1 MKQLLRLPSDD
12 DWDGEAPPYL
22 TTVGRTVNVNNHIV
36 LVGKF
41 TNPDG
46 TVRKAVV
53 LGTLHAKPVEHVGSG
68 DSVMTLPS
76 DMIPGID
83 RTLARE
89 EGFEIVNEDIEGD
102 VVDGEYGEPP
112 KLRFIVPFRNLMRK
126 VRNRFR
132 PRSRKWLS
140 DSGISTNYEGNM
152 EDEIEENVAQKEEG
166 AFESGFESEDET
178 DEEISLSKLDMSVPL
193 VIGRGK
199 RRSTK
204 TLCPKPETCPYEILN
219 NTLNVIPTLES
230 KPPSRGKVWK
240 KYNELLMEI
249 NKETEKDKE
258 EWTKTVHIPVKPTYD
273 LTIEQITCEA
283 EIERENRTI
292 KTGLRNLRDC
302 ASASSN
308 ESVCSYSDSFF
319 DGNGGYRVYDRP
331 PADKSYYS
339 YNTNSKFYK
348 KLVGV
353 VKGWVEVGARGFRG
367 KNNLQDDENIYD
379 DVAIESVIQVYDAG
393 QELFGGQYSESMRST
408 EEEST
413 EDYSG
418 TTETHTLDGES
429 STLTNDSSKTTV
441 TTESSSSSTS
451 KDSST
456 STDSTSHSE
465 SSSEVSTK
473 KSNLS
478 VATSNE
484 QSSQSSATNSR
495 SVVSSGQSSKSHQT
509 VSGSSSQKS
518 TSVGAS
524 LTKSTSKSSST
535 SKSTSAV
542 SNTTNSGS
550 ASSKTTNSGSA
561 GSKTTNSGSAS
572 SNTTNSAS
580 ASSKTTKSG
589 SASSKT
595 TNSGSASS
603 KTKNS
608 GSASSKTTSSTS
620 ASSSTNKST
629 SKSSAGSRSSS
640 PAVTLSGSNKTTSK
654 SSASDDKSSEQTE
667 TTSSHSKLASG
678 SSGKSVTKS
687 SATGLSAS
695 DATEQTSNDL
705 SEKDQTEED
714 IYGTGDNLTTSQYSD
729 SATLQPSAGIAKWK
743 RKVEHSSTRGYEDTD
758 NNKNQSMVCIG
769 RRETRREGLQTAT
782 SPDDWLSALSSSA
795 AGDLSPRKR
804 VTFTND
810 YYDSVRKRRKT
821 KNNFKRIA
829 SRLFSFL
836 PLKKQRMV
844 EGNQSCIDL
853 PSVYESREMFYNEN
867 DDDPL
872 LGTYWGQSNS
882 SNSLPK
888 YIDRN
893 SVDEMYAVQKSL
905 SLMSKRFHYSFPGNL
920 KDDQLYMS
928 SINIRPSEKCGP
940 TRNRSNVLP
949 VLQSTGRTKVT
960 IGRPRL
966 SIEASPSDP
975 SKTTP
980 LIRTGPQS
988 DVPSTSIDDRTT
1000 RSSLM
1005 SDGYDS
1011 VAGDDSPSSNGM
1023 SMAEASS
1030 VSKTGTVVTSEA
1042 ETEEGTLETEDT
1054 SDVSSS
1060 ADNGIVHENSN
1071 VSMWSGTDL
1080 SASTA
1085 NGIVPENSNVSM
1097 WSGTD
1102 LSASSA
1108 SGKTDSKDSSAKSE
1122 HIYDKTNDTDSH
1134 TSTTMESSTHLV
1146 NNVGNRQV
1154 ISTTSAA
1161 KPGPN
1166 KSMSKVTSHLN
1177 VKPRFSLTAPKE
1189 LAGFP
1194 GSILV
1199 LPTKVEQKVTE
1210 PKEDKESSNSQFV
1223 TATSSSVPR
1232 ITKFFTSW
1240 QSLKEAERPRPVEPD
1255 HSTSFKLSKV
1265 YGQNAMTSSKQ
1276 SLGSSQSLYTI
1287 STSDELDLYGDK
1299 KPKRNRFPKGLLKS
1313 GAMDYSST
1321 NVSQVTTWWD
1331 ETSTGV
1337 TRQESCE
1344 ENMRPRLDKDDDEI
1358 RARGTE
1364 LEVDRNTN
1372 ATLLYLRGDGL
1383 LLRSMQVNDRD
1394 KVGNYRSQ
1402 QDGRL
1407 RFGKGK
1413 VDPSL
1418 QVIQCMDSD
1427 HNKLTMKSS
1436 KTNLQRHNRRM
1447 CDDPRCAN
1455 EKCSSST
1462 LNSKEPEC
1470 PAGYPCREII
1480 PEDTITLKDVNDL
1493 VKRNKKNSN
1502 LYKPEADM
1510 PDDFCTRCPQHEKRF
1525 YPYFP
1530 NLFEKK
1536 GLEPF
1541 AERLVNMAMVEG
1553 KETFKHYFP
1562 LYTEQDLDDFSD
1574 KFWFNALQDG
1584 VARYLTEESINS
1596 SWFDLQAE
1604 RHFDHILRGEIRERV
1619 DAAIA
1624 DEYAINCI
1632 SAGRRVMIVQDFI
1645 TKNTPPKDSLSETG
1659 SVASRIPLPD
1669 AHDNSKFITF
1679 ATTVPDDEEGQANK
1693 PDHHFVKRDGA
1704 DEAQMLVP
1712 THLPSKI
1719 KALKIVHRV
1728 TERGID
1734 RYLNPPS
1741 VYGTASDSSFGRL
1754 NEIESI
1760 QSSVGLKRSEYTNM
1774 TLEGVDQ
1781 KRSNIST
1788 GEAVSVDSDVQCLLS
1803 DIIAAVVL
1811 SDELQLN
1818 AFTSKPGA
1826 QLAYGLAQTFSNRSM
1841 PSSSI
1846 GDMMIAESY
1855 NDEPYLTEED
1865 GAKITIYKMV
1875 CAISISEELRS
1886 KNFTI
1891 PLSPIIKEDSDTSSH
1906 HSGSNGG
1913 GSAKLSSEDIQAQTS
1928 KESNMSVQSTSSKNS
1943 NNNSYGSHTSRNSET
1958 GMSNKDSSGSLNRSD
1973 SVTETSS
1980 KSTISQQNSTGSV
1993 STLRQQ
1999 GSTTSKSTLRQ
2010 QNSTNSK
2017 STLRQQDSR
2026 TSKSTLR
2033 QHDSAT
2039 STVTENSV
2047 KTGSASSGSTLASVS
2062 QESNASTVNS
2072 SANSKTDVES
2082 AISGGAEDSEEE
2094 GQDGTPAVSTRVPSS
2109 ANLGLFKSI
2118 LKNDED
2124 LEMLLSDVN
2133 PKPIKQR
2140 IKKSLKKL
2148 FRLIVSG
2155 KKNVNSSSAKPTVTF
2170 DEENQTPEDKIKE
2183 ERLCDMYNSLN
2194 VLCLLYQMGRD
2205 NRIERC
2211 PIFSHPTIHILYRLD
2226 HNGDEACCSGLN
2238 VPNTKWESSSSDSSL
2253 SIDKKPPNFFKN
2265 HNDKF
2270 YPGPSAG
2277 VLDSDSS
2284 LNPPKKVFGRLPTA
2298 IVQKFGTMA
2307 KHLVRSEE
2315 RSHRSNIAPFPSA
2328 ARSDD
2333 ELTESDYVIFGMDP
2347 PANNVAA
2354 ISQSDLPSHVSGLDE
2369 ILMAY
2374 DTDNY
2379 SVQYSE
2385 AGSYGE
2391 DSNTY
2396 ERGAEV
2402 LEEFV
2407 NQASLSSQDNISE
2420 VTANNLSAV
2429 EYELESCDEDYE
2441 KLSLSG
2447 DKNQSPLVGIE
2458 EDNLAENYE
2467 VIPSNHSYESVPS
2480 EVEAMEEKSLHP
2492 SGLPV
2497 RKNSETDTESVY
2509 SIELPEIQRVE
2520 TNPISLGESES
2531 AMSMRTYC
2539 VVGKEWDKMQ
2549 SSNSL
2554 EQISE
2559 EKDKCRTSTSYES
2572 PRVTIGYR
2580 PDTRDIP
2587 EAQTVD
2593 SIFTPSITIGKRIQR
2608 KLMERGAA
2616 KSRLTD
2622 SNIDKETSSH
2632 LFVYEGDDY
2641 VENTCE
2647 TNRDEEQLTEAEVS
2661 DFLPTYF
2668 RSPQRSETNSQI
2680 LEDNEKVTFVATACN
2695 PIGGYDDKNIEDTRS
2710 PRPLRV
2716 VWELPE
2722 ACLAECASMKKP
2734 FELVLKGTP
2743 RDVQCNDAEAWEVA
2757 RKHFEQKPDSP
2768 DPVAE
2773 ETPTPTPV
2781 PSLPDP
2787 PKLEHASDP
2796 TSYVAETYALKD
2808 LFKDLNV
2815 EVENVVQ
2822 AVEDTG
2828 RDVSMI
2834 PTPRDR
2840 ACAVAAYKD
2849 DKEGT
2854 DLQPSTEVLEKKL
2867 DVLQDLIKDYIS
2879 QVKNDQLPLG
2889 VGDAKQ
2895 TDYETAPGLKKFN
2908 SRPGIRQP
2916 ITRSGARI
2924 SCSENDRSLSKQLGL
2939 FSSVRPSMRGVKRLQ
2954 RSGVKQYSFPGDSS
2968 FAYRSRMN
2976 LDITSES
2983 SDSIYR
2989 KGSSQFFKYAN
3000 SKRGSIVRN
3009 RSRTDSDLINR
3020 FGASTSTS
3028 SDSEFNYSDLC
3039 IESGE
3044 EELEQDTKLPK
3055 KKRWY
3060 KLHKKVPFLR
3070 KTIHPSA
3077 GICEPSA
3084 RPGHKAKRETTDLR
3098 RGGKPI
3104 SCIRKRSKKPRHRY
3118 RVRFERTCSCSDSE
3132 SVLSCGHVN
3141 QDTKDSHDNKTGL
3154 KPQSSTSFAG
3164 ENTPNHCNA
3173 LVREKEMPKGNTA
3186 VNSTPANKKYEDS
3199 EVIEDI
3205 DNSILSPEESLH
3217 DDNENLYRR
3226 FPLFSPTASSGTTAK
3241 CIANPIEPTKQFSC
3255 LNLIHGGI
3263 TVKPRSPAYISAHL
3277 RTNQPNESVQLTV
3290 PLLREYFED
3299 LKSENLSGVGGGN
3312 TVTGE
3317 ATASTEIS
3325 QKASEIS
3332 SDSDSMSFDR
3342 NPRTV
3347 KLSSE
3352 NTLAPHPSSGKTII
3366 LVHRGMDPPP
3376 KTSEESVTVEPVRKK
3391 REDVTKMDRRES
3403 RAREQPHTSLDP
3415 NTQKTPSR
3423 YKEHFKEERRRSVV
3437 PEERRKSVMPE
3448 ERRKSVTP
3456 EERRRSVMPEERRK
3470 SVMPEERRKSVMPEE
3485 RRISVMPFELK
3496 LDDAPQV
3503 YHEYEMPENIQHVPF
3518 VPKVADRRHIVD
3530 RRTPV
3535 PVPLVDDVPV
3545 RRQNSNTPDQAHT
3558 STRRAHNDTQSAY
3571 DFIEGLPI
3579 SPQATPRCRRRN
3591 IKSGFRPVPK
3601 KTPIRSMPFDGSE
3614 EDSSDSLP
3622 TKSNFHHTED
3632 THRPTL
3638 DKNRHPVSIGES
3650 SLTSRNV
3657 VHRRRGWRRLDSPC
3671 RNRAEPG
3678 RRKRAIS
3685 EQSAVGC
3692 NAMQGHA
3699 EEDQHLSPR
3708 SRVTSE
3714 EPVHRMGRRTEF
3726 CPHKLTQGCQSN
3738 HEREL
3743 TQDAPWIDS
3752 INFLRG
3758 IPEQQGIIHTRH
3770 NPVQKT
3776 LTFKEANGSIRK
3788 AGCSSSCPTTSLA
3801 SRSTTVKVGRSSC
3814 NECCEG
3820 CCNETEWPNNPH
3832 EQRVDKSPSRL
3843 RQTWKLLS
3851 SKSSLQSVH
3860 RIGSETL
3867 SRLWQNVRPS
3877 ASLSS
3882 QESYPGHEC
3891 PHSHSRVSTMAA
3903 KTVTSITDA
3912 FVRIVA
3918 VVTVLY
3924 FVLHENIFLM
3934 EGEPPT

>member
-1 MKQLLRLPSDD
+1 M
-12 DWDGEAPPYL
+12 
-22 TTVGRTVNVNNHIV
+22 
-36 LVGKF
+36 
-41 TNPDG
+41 
-46 TVRKAVV
+46 
-53 LGTLHAKPVEHVGSG
+53 
-68 DSVMTLPS
+68 
-76 DMIPGID
+76 
-83 RTLARE
+83 
-89 EGFEIVNEDIEGD
+89 
-102 VVDGEYGEPP
+102 
-112 KLRFIVPFRNLMRK
+112 
-126 VRNRFR
+126 
-132 PRSRKWLS
+132 
-140 DSGISTNYEGNM
+140 
-152 EDEIEENVAQKEEG
+152 
-166 AFESGFESEDET
+166 
-178 DEEISLSKLDMSVPL
+178 
-193 VIGRGK
+193 
-199 RRSTK
+199 
-204 TLCPKPETCPYEILN
+204 
-219 NTLNVIPTLES
+219 
-230 KPPSRGKVWK
+230 
-240 KYNELLMEI
+240 
-249 NKETEKDKE
+249 
-258 EWTKTVHIPVKPTYD
+258 
-273 LTIEQITCEA
+273 
-283 EIERENRTI
+283 
-292 KTGLRNLRDC
+292 
-302 ASASSN
+302 
-308 ESVCSYSDSFF
+308 
-319 DGNGGYRVYDRP
+319 
-331 PADKSYYS
+331 
-339 YNTNSKFYK
+339 
-348 KLVGV
+348 
-353 VKGWVEVGARGFRG
+353 
-367 KNNLQDDENIYD
+367 
-379 DVAIESVIQVYDAG
+379 AG
-393 QELFGGQYSESMRST
+393 
-408 EEEST
+408 
-413 EDYSG
+413 
-418 TTETHTLDGES
+418 
-429 STLTNDSSKTTV
+429 
-441 TTESSSSSTS
+441 
-451 KDSST
+451 
-456 STDSTSHSE
+456 
-465 SSSEVSTK
+465 
-473 KSNLS
+473 
-478 VATSNE
+478 
-484 QSSQSSATNSR
+484 
-495 SVVSSGQSSKSHQT
+495 
-509 VSGSSSQKS
+509 
-518 TSVGAS
+518 
-524 LTKSTSKSSST
+524 
-535 SKSTSAV
+535 
-542 SNTTNSGS
+542 
-550 ASSKTTNSGSA
+550 
-561 GSKTTNSGSAS
+561 
-572 SNTTNSAS
+572 
-580 ASSKTTKSG
+580 
-589 SASSKT
+589 
-595 TNSGSASS
+595 
-603 KTKNS
+603 
-608 GSASSKTTSSTS
+608 
-620 ASSSTNKST
+620 
-629 SKSSAGSRSSS
+629 
-640 PAVTLSGSNKTTSK
+640 
-654 SSASDDKSSEQTE
+654 
-667 TTSSHSKLASG
+667 
-678 SSGKSVTKS
+678 
-687 SATGLSAS
+687 
-695 DATEQTSNDL
+695 
-705 SEKDQTEED
+705 
-714 IYGTGDNLTTSQYSD
+714 
-729 SATLQPSAGIAKWK
+729 
-743 RKVEHSSTRGYEDTD
+743 
-758 NNKNQSMVCIG
+758 IG
-769 RRETRREGLQTAT
+769 RRETRREESQTAT
-782 SPDDWLSALSSSA
+782 NPNDWLSVLRYSA
-795 AGDLSPRKR
+795 AGDLSPRKK
-804 VTFTND
+804 VTFTNN
-810 YYDSVRKRRKT
+810 YYDSVRKRQKS
-821 KNNFKRIA
+821 KSNFKRIA
-829 SRLFSFL
+829 NRLFSFL
-836 PLKKQRMV
+836 PLKKQRLA

-872 LGTYWGQSNS
+872 CGTYWGQSNS

-888 YIDRN
+888 YIDKDSMN
-893 SVDEMYAVQKSL
+893 EMYAVQKSL
-905 SLMSKRFHYSFPGNL
+905 SLMSNRFHYSFPRNL
-920 KDDQLYMS
+920 EDDQLYMS
-928 SINIRPSEKCGP
+928 SINIKPSEKCGP
-940 TRNRSNVLP
+940 TRNRSKVLP
-949 VLQSTGRTKVT
+949 VWQSTGRTKVT

-966 SIEASPSDP
+966 AIETSSSDP

-988 DVPSTSIDDRTT
+988 GVPSTSID
-1000 RSSLM
+1000 
-1005 SDGYDS
+1005 GYDT
-1011 VAGDDSPSSNGM
+1011 VAGDDSLSNNGM
-1023 SMAEASS
+1023 SVAEGSS
-1030 VSKTGTVVTSEA
+1030 VSKT
-1042 ETEEGTLETEDT
+1042 ETEENTTETENT
-1054 SDVSSS
+1054 STESS
-1060 ADNGIVHENSN
+1060 DNGIMAENSN

-1080 SASTA
+1080 SGSTA
-1085 NGIVPENSNVSM
+1085 NS
-1097 WSGTD
+1097 
-1102 LSASSA
+1102 
-1108 SGKTDSKDSSAKSE
+1108 KTESKDSSKNSE
-1122 HIYDKTNDTDSH
+1122 HIYDKTNDTDSQ
-1134 TSTTMESSTHLV
+1134 TSTTVDSSTHLV
-1146 NNVGNRQV
+1146 NNVRNHQA
-1154 ISTTSAA
+1154 ISKTSAA

-1166 KSMSKVTSHLN
+1166 KSMTKVSSHLN

-1199 LPTKVEQKVTE
+1199 LPTKVEQKVT
-1210 PKEDKESSNSQFV
+1210 KSKDDKESSNSQFF
-1223 TATSSSVPR
+1223 TAASSSVPR
-1232 ITKFFTSW
+1232 ITKFFGSW
-1240 QSLKEAERPRPVEPD
+1240 QSLKDAKRPRPVGLERD

-1265 YGQNAMTSSKQ
+1265 YGQNVMTSSKP

-1418 QVIQCMDSD
+1418 QVIKCMDSD

-1462 LNSKEPEC
+1462 LNLKDPEC
-1470 PAGYPCREII
+1470 PAGYPCREIT

-1493 VKRNKKNSN
+1493 MKKNKKNSN
-1502 LYKPEADM
+1502 LYKPDAGV
-1510 PDDFCTRCPQHEKRF
+1510 PDDFCTRCPQHEQRF

-1530 NLFEKK
+1530 NLFEKR

-1562 LYTEQDLDDFSD
+1562 LYTEQDLDEFND
-1574 KFWFNALQDG
+1574 KFWFNALQHG

-1632 SAGRRVMIVQDFI
+1632 SAGRRVMIVQDYI

-1679 ATTVPDDEEGQANK
+1679 ATTVPDDEEEQANK
-1693 PDHHFVKRDGA
+1693 PGHYFVKRDGA

-1728 TERGID
+1728 TERGIE

-1774 TLEGVDQ
+1774 TLKGID
-1781 KRSNIST
+1781 KKPLNISI
-1788 GEAVSVDSDVQCLLS
+1788 GETVNVDSDVQCLLS

-1891 PLSPIIKEDSDTSSH
+1891 PLSPIIKEDSDNSSH
-1906 HSGSNGG
+1906 HSESSGG
-1913 GSAKLSSEDIQAQTS
+1913 GSPKLSSEDIQAQTS
-1928 KESNMSVQSTSSKNS
+1928 KESNISVKSASSKNS
-1943 NNNSYGSHTSRNSET
+1943 NNTSHGSQTSRNSES
-1958 GMSNKDSSGSLNRSD
+1958 GMSNKDSSGSLNRSG
-1973 SVTETSS
+1973 SMTETSS
-1980 KSTISQQNSTGSV
+1980 KSTISQQNSTASVSTLRQQDSRSSKLSLRQQNSTTSKSTLRQRDSAGSV
-1993 STLRQQ
+1993 STLHEQGSATSKLSLSQQ
-1999 GSTTSKSTLRQ
+1999 GSTTSKSTLHQ
-2010 QNSTNSK
+2010 Q
-2017 STLRQQDSR
+2017 
-2026 TSKSTLR
+2026 
-2033 QHDSAT
+2033 DSAT
-2039 STVTENSV
+2039 STATENSV
-2047 KTGSASSGSTLASVS
+2047 KTGSASSGSTLASAS

-2072 SANSKTDVES
+2072 SANSKTDAGS
-2082 AISGGAEDSEEE
+2082 ATSDGGDNSGEEE
-2094 GQDGTPAVSTRVPSS
+2094 QDETPAVSTRVPSS

-2124 LEMLLSDVN
+2124 LEMLLADVN
-2133 PKPIKQR
+2133 PRPMKQR

-2155 KKNVNSSSAKPTVTF
+2155 KKNVNSSSSKPTVTF
-2170 DEENQTPEDKIKE
+2170 DEENQTSTKLKSLPLYEDKTKE
-2183 ERLCDMYNSLN
+2183 EMQS
-2194 VLCLLYQMGRD
+2194 
-2205 NRIERC
+2205 
-2211 PIFSHPTIHILYRLD
+2211 RLD

-2253 SIDKKPPNFFKN
+2253 SIDKKPPSFFKN

-2284 LNPPKKVFGRLPTA
+2284 VNSPKKVFGRLPTA
-2298 IVQKFGTMA
+2298 MVQKFGTMA
-2307 KHLVRSEE
+2307 KHLVRSED
-2315 RSHRSNIAPFPSA
+2315 RSHRQSTAPFPSA

-2347 PANNVAA
+2347 PANNVAET
-2354 ISQSDLPSHVSGLDE
+2354 SQSDLPSHVSALDE
-2369 ILMAY
+2369 VLMAY

-2385 AGSYGE
+2385 ASFSGD
-2391 DSNTY
+2391 DSNVY
-2396 ERGAEV
+2396 ERGAEI
-2402 LEEFV
+2402 LEKLV
-2407 NQASLSSQDNISE
+2407 NQASLSSQDNISKATPNNIL
-2420 VTANNLSAV
+2420 TA
-2429 EYELESCDEDYE
+2429 EYELEGCNEDYE
-2441 KLSLSG
+2441 RLSLSG
-2447 DKNQSPLVGIE
+2447 DKNQSTLVGIE
-2458 EDNLAENYE
+2458 ENSLSENYE
-2467 VIPSNHSYESVPS
+2467 VLPSNHSYESVPS
-2480 EVEAMEEKSLHP
+2480 GIEARKEKSLHP

-2497 RKNSETDTESVY
+2497 RNNSETDSESVY
-2509 SIELPEIQRVE
+2509 SIEFPEIQRVD

-2559 EKDKCRTSTSYES
+2559 ERDKCRTSTSYES

-2632 LFVYEGDDY
+2632 LFVYEGEDY
-2641 VENTCE
+2641 SENTCE
-2647 TNRDEEQLTEAEVS
+2647 ANREDEQLTGEGVS
-2661 DFLPTYF
+2661 DFLQTYL
-2668 RSPQRSETNSQI
+2668 SKSSLRSEINGQI
-2680 LEDNEKVTFVATACN
+2680 REGNEKVTFVATACN
-2695 PIGGYDDKNIEDTRS
+2695 AGVSYGDNGTEDGRS

-2722 ACLAECASMKKP
+2722 ECLAECASMKKP

-2743 RDVQCNDAEAWEVA
+2743 RDVQCNDAEAWEIA

-2768 DPVAE
+2768 DSVVE
-2773 ETPTPTPV
+2773 KTPTPTPE
-2781 PSLPDP
+2781 PSLSDP
-2787 PKLEHASDP
+2787 PELEHVNNPS
-2796 TSYVAETYALKD
+2796 SYIAETYALKD

-2815 EVENVVQ
+2815 EVDNVVQ

-2828 RDVSMI
+2828 RDISMI

-2840 ACAVAAYKD
+2840 ACAVATYKD
-2849 DKEGT
+2849 DKNGT
-2854 DLQPSTEVLEKKL
+2854 DVQPSTEVLEKKL

-2879 QVKNDQLPLG
+2879 QVKNGPVPLG

-2895 TDYETAPGLKKFN
+2895 AENEAASGLKTFN
-2908 SRPGIRQP
+2908 SRLGTRQP
-2916 ITRSGARI
+2916 ITRSGARR
-2924 SCSENDRSLSKQLGL
+2924 SFSENDRSLSKQLGL
-2939 FSSVRPSMRGVKRLQ
+2939 FTSVRPSMRGVKRLQ

-2968 FAYRSRMN
+2968 FAYRSRVN

-2983 SDSIYR
+2983 SDSTYR
-2989 KGSSQFFKYAN
+2989 KGSSQFFKYAS
-3000 SKRGSIVRN
+3000 SKRSSIVRN

-3020 FGASTSTS
+3020 FGVSTSIS

-3044 EELEQDTKLPK
+3044 GELEQETKLHK

-3060 KLHKKVPFLR
+3060 KLRNKVPFLR
-3070 KTIHPSA
+3070 KTLQPST
-3077 GICEPSA
+3077 GVCEPSA
-3084 RPGHKAKRETTDLR
+3084 RPGRKAKRETSDFR
-3098 RGGKPI
+3098 RGRKPT

-3132 SVLSCGHVN
+3132 SVLSCTQVN
-3141 QDTKDSHDNKTGL
+3141 QDTKDLHDSKAGM
-3154 KPQSSTSFAG
+3154 KPQSSTAFAR
-3164 ENTPNHCNA
+3164 ENSSNN
-3173 LVREKEMPKGNTA
+3173 GNDPLRDEEIPIVNNV
-3186 VNSTPANKKYEDS
+3186 VNSTPLYKEYKDS
-3199 EVIEDI
+3199 EVNQDA
-3205 DNSILSPEESLH
+3205 DNKIPSPEESLL
-3217 DDNENLYRR
+3217 DDEEDLYRR
-3226 FPLFSPTASSGTTAK
+3226 FPLFSPTASSGATAK
-3241 CIANPIEPTKQFSC
+3241 CIASPIEPTKQFSC
-3255 LNLIHGGI
+3255 RNLIHGGI
-3263 TVKPRSPAYISAHL
+3263 TVVPRSPSYISAHL

-3317 ATASTEIS
+3317 ATTSTEIS

-3332 SDSDSMSFDR
+3332 NDSDSMSLDQ

-3347 KLSSE
+3347 KLSGE

-3376 KTSEESVTVEPVRKK
+3376 KSSEESVTEEPARKK
-3391 REDVTKMDRRES
+3391 REDVAKTDRRES
-3403 RAREQPHTSLDP
+3403 RVREQPHTSFEP
-3415 NTQKTPSR
+3415 NTQKTSSR
-3423 YKEHFKEERRRSVV
+3423 YEEHFKEERRKSVKPEDRRKSVV
-3437 PEERRKSVMPE
+3437 PEDRRKSVVPEDRRKSVMPE
-3448 ERRKSVTP
+3448 DRRKSVVT
-3456 EERRRSVMPEERRK
+3456 EEKRLS
-3470 SVMPEERRKSVMPEE
+3470 
-3485 RRISVMPFELK
+3485 IMPFELK
-3496 LDDAPQV
+3496 LDEPQHV
-3503 YHEYEMPENIQHVPF
+3503 YHEYEMPENIQKVPF
-3518 VPKVADRRHIVD
+3518 VPKVAERRYKD
-3530 RRTPV
+3530 DNRRTPSV
-3535 PVPLVDDVPV
+3535 PMVDDVTV
-3545 RRQNSNTPDQAHT
+3545 RRQNCCTLEQAHT
-3558 STRRAHNDTQSAY
+3558 STRRAKAHNDAQSAY

-3591 IKSGFRPVPK
+3591 IKSGFRPIPK
-3601 KTPIRSMPFDGSE
+3601 KTPIRSIPFDGSE

-3622 TKSNFHHTED
+3622 TKSNFRHTQD

-3638 DKNRHPVSIGES
+3638 HKNCHSVSIGGS
-3650 SLTSRNV
+3650 SLTSRNA
-3657 VHRRRGWRRLDSPC
+3657 VHRLRGWRRLDSSC
-3671 RNRAEPG
+3671 QNRAQPG

-3692 NAMQGHA
+3692 NAMQRHA
-3699 EEDQHLSPR
+3699 EDERHLSAR
-3708 SRVTSE
+3708 SRATSE
-3714 EPVHRMGRRTEF
+3714 EPAHRMGRRTEF
-3726 CPHKLTQGCQSN
+3726 CPHKLTQGCQAN

-3743 TQDAPWIDS
+3743 TQDTSWIDS

-3758 IPEQQGIIHTRH
+3758 IPEQQGILHTRH

-3788 AGCSSSCPTTSLA
+3788 AGCSSSCPTTLA

-3820 CCNETEWPNNPH
+3820 CCNETEWRTNPH
-3832 EQRVDKSPSRL
+3832 EQRAGKSPSRL
-3843 RQTWKLLS
+3843 RQEWLTEL
-3851 SKSSLQSVH
+3851 
-3860 RIGSETL
+3860 GSENKKRDARRKSWTRWSFTL
-3867 SRLWQNVRPS
+3867 RRLKKF
-3877 ASLSS
+3877 
-3882 QESYPGHEC
+3882 YI
-3891 PHSHSRVSTMAA
+3891 
-3903 KTVTSITDA
+3903 SI
-3912 FVRIVA
+3912 VVA
-3918 VVTVLY
+3918 V
-3924 FVLHENIFLM
+3924 EDCM
-3934 EGEPPT
+3934 G